1 MEDSRPTKRELM
13 PVISKDGVRGTL
25 VDGVPAAE
33 DTSHVLIR
41 FETGQQVLVPAE
53 ALTQQADGRY
63 YFLAMRVDEL
73 AQQGGAD
80 VQPADQPYV
89 LPVIAETLN
98 VERQRIEV
106 GRIRIQKRVHEQ
118 QELVD
123 EPLLREEV
131 HVERVAVNRVI
142 DQPVSIRNE
151 GDTLIVPILE
161 EVLVVE
167 KRLMLREELHITKR
181 AIETH
186 HPQEVT
192 LRSEEVIVERVE
204 PPEHPI
210 RGNDPAS

>member
-1 MEDSRPTKRELM
+1 MEDSRPTERELI

-25 VDGVPAAE
+25 VDGVPAGA

-73 AQQGGAD
+73 AHQAGAA
-80 VQPADQPYV
+80 QPADQPYV
-89 LPVIAETLN
+89 LPVIAETLD
-98 VERQRIEV
+98 VQRQRIEV

-123 EPLLREEV
+123 EPLLREEAQI
-131 HVERVAVNRVI
+131 ERVAINRVI
-142 DQPVSIRNE
+142 DQPVGIRNE
-151 GDTLIVPILE
+151 GETLIIPILE

-167 KRLMLREELHITKR
+167 KKLMLREELRITKR
-181 AIETH
+181 SVETH

-204 PPEHPI
+204 PQERPV
-210 RGNDPAS
+210 RGKDPAS